1 MTGNG
6 SVPKLR
12 ADTEFVLKQ
21 SDETGGPGGGGKPKA
36 PGKKAR
42 QPGWADGLRK
52 LYDSVVDEPL
62 PDSFEEL
69 LKKLDQAGH
78 D

>member
-1 MTGNG
+1 MGFAMT
-6 SVPKLR
+6 R
-12 ADTEFVLKQ
+12 Q
-21 SDETGGPGGGGKPKA
+21 SDRKSASSAAAQHGAKPDLTA
-36 PGKKAR
+36 
-42 QPGWADGLRK
+42 PGWAKGLRQ

-62 PDSFEEL
+62 PDSFDDL